1 MRAGAA
7 IGARG
12 QGRWPTRLL
21 ESHDMD
27 LTTTHADHAPTPTTE
42 DAAEAT
48 TKPPRTVTIREAAEL
63 AGTTRD
69 AIRGRVERGSLQ
81 SVLGRD
87 GARRIPVSE
96 LRRAGLLD
104 HGDNHADA
112 HVGTHGMVDVEGT
125 THGVAAVADLVA
137 VVREL
142 HTENVAAVARAV
154 AAETRLQLEQRA
166 ASTVEEEL
174 HATRVQVAALE
185 QELRD
190 AEAEL
195 ARAIAERD
203 ERAADA
209 RRRTW
214 FGISRRRASSGD
226 RALQDAGPAA

>member
-1 MRAGAA
+1 
-7 IGARG
+7 
-12 QGRWPTRLL
+12 
-21 ESHDMD
+21 MD
-27 LTTTHADHAPTPTTE
+27 LTTTHAAHAPTTTTE
-42 DAAEAT
+42 SADEAT

-63 AGTTRD
+63 VGTTRD

-104 HGDNHADA
+104 HADA
-112 HVGTHGMVDVEGT
+112 HVGAHGMVDVEGT

-174 HATRVQVAALE
+174 HASRAQVAALE

-195 ARAIAERD
+195 ARAIAARD
-203 ERAADA
+203 EQAEDA

-214 FGISRRRASSGD
+214 FGLSRRRASSGD